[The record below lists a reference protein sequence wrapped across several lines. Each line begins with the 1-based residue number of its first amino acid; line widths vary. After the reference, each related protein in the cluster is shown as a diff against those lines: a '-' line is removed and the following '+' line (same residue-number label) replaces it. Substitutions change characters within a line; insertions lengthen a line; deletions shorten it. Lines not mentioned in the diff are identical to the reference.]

1 MTQVEKA
8 PRPGLLGTLHSPALQ
23 WGGALDLR
31 ASLRV
36 LHPSL
41 DDGNRVLNL
50 SLSLSLPEHFGEPSG
65 HLTIVCVARP
75 RDMCNHLQRSDSR
88 VWAQTHCTLA
98 M

>member
-1 MTQVEKA
+1 MNGALGSIPATSALNKTEEDLVMTQVEKAAGEGA

-31 ASLRV
+31 ASLQV

-65 HLTIVCVARP
+65 HLTIVSV
-75 RDMCNHLQRSDSR
+75 
-88 VWAQTHCTLA
+88 
-98 M
+98 